1 MANEPTSLIDE
12 VMPSSGSPFQGMD
25 EREIDIEIE
34 EMDESP
40 EMEEQ
45 EDGSVI
51 LSYEEQ
57 KKI

>member
-45 EDGSVI
+45 EDGFGNS
-51 LSYEEQ
+51 
-57 KKI
+57 